1 VAPIAL
7 YPDPLVAQTL
17 MASTYPL
24 EVIEAARF
32 AKASDRARTRCERGK
47 DRIESLHH
55 GVLAADHQ
63 AISALAAPDATAR
76 SNIHVVNALLGKVF
90 RAPDIVHVIGMA
102 AVDDNVARRRVRE
115 HLIEGRVH
123 GGGRDHQ
130 PHRPWR
136 LETARGVSSFFTRST
151 TDAAPTAL
159 ARPAP
164 RSPWGICRTP
174 RTDDHRPT
182 ADGPCWRPYGRVRS
196 FRAALLIDGLI
207 HHSRVRRF
215 EDALN

>member
-63 AISALAAPDATAR
+63 AISALAAPDAAAG
-76 SNIHVVNALLGKVF
+76 SNIHVMDALAGKVL
-90 RAPDIVHVIGMA
+90 RAPDIVHVIGIA
-102 AVDDNVARRRVRE
+102 AVDDDVPGREVRE
-115 HLIEGRVH
+115 HLIDGRVH
-123 GGGRDHQ
+123 GRGGDHQ

-136 LETARGVSSFFTRST
+136 LELLHEIDDRRRADRVGSNQFLDLLGRPVEHHTLMTTGQQPMDHVGAHTAES
-151 TDAAPTAL
+151 
-159 ARPAP
+159 
-164 RSPWGICRTP
+164 
-174 RTDDHRPT
+174 DH
-182 ADGPCWRPYGRVRS
+182 S
-196 FRAALLIDGLI
+196 EL
-207 HHSRVRRF
+207 HS
-215 EDALN
+215 

>member
-63 AISALAAPDATAR
+63 AISALAAPDATAG

-90 RAPDIVHVIGMA
+90 RAPDIIHVIGIA

-115 HLIEGRVH
+115 HLIDGRVH

-136 LETARGVSSFFTRST
+136 LELLHEIDNRRRANCVGSHQLLDRLGGSVEHHALMTTANSRWTMLAPIRPSPIIPSCTPLTGSFT
-151 TDAAPTAL
+151 THVFDASKML
-159 ARPAP
+159 
-164 RSPWGICRTP
+164 
-174 RTDDHRPT
+174 
-182 ADGPCWRPYGRVRS
+182 
-196 FRAALLIDGLI
+196 
-207 HHSRVRRF
+207 
-215 EDALN
+215 